1 MEEEPIVNYREEI
14 LRLVSEGKIKHTT
27 RYIEKQSD
35 ESLKKIYKNYIAKQ
49 LDETNEQITKT
60 LIDQLSELLT
70 SMEMVEEKE
79 ELKDDLQNNELF
91 KRDVKKYLV
100 LRNSLRSL
108 DRIGVRCDLSR
119 KTHAENPTSA
129 KQCGG
134 GNERGRKIKKNNIFR
149 NVKNNVTKCFLRLE
163 K

>member
-27 RYIEKQSD
+27 KYVEKQSD
-35 ESLKKIYKNYIAKQ
+35 ESLEKIYRNYIARQ

-70 SMEMVEEKE
+70 SLEMVEEKE
-79 ELKDDLQNNELF
+79 ELKDDLESNELF
-91 KRDVKKYLV
+91 KRDVKSILSYVTPYVPL
-100 LRNSLRSL
+100 
-108 DRIGVRCDLSR
+108 IGLACGAICLGKHML
-119 KTHAENPTSA
+119 KTRQARGSNVVETTQA
-129 KQCGG
+129 K
-134 GNERGRKIKKNNIFR
+134 E
-149 NVKNNVTKCFLRLE
+149 E

>member
-1 MEEEPIVNYREEI
+1 MEEEPITNYREEI

-27 RYIEKQSD
+27 KYIEKQSD
-35 ESLKKIYKNYIAKQ
+35 ESLEKIYRNYIAKQ

-70 SMEMVEEKE
+70 SLEMVEEKE

-91 KRDVKKYLV
+91 KRDVKSILSYVTPYVPL
-100 LRNSLRSL
+100 
-108 DRIGVRCDLSR
+108 IGLACGAICLGKHMLKTRQVRGS
-119 KTHAENPTSA
+119 
-129 KQCGG
+129 
-134 GNERGRKIKKNNIFR
+134 
-149 NVKNNVTKCFLRLE
+149 NVVETTQTKEEE